1 MPGVQRPTRIGRKCK
16 LTDEP
21 VRRILDVLATGG
33 THRTACRAAGI
44 STSTFY
50 NWLERGEREPSG
62 PFPDFLDAVRQVE
75 AAREIEALASIS
87 KAAAVDWRAAA
98 WYLSRRYPERWGN
111 GKRRIVVK
119 HTEPSVQDTVP
130 MSKEAVALADALAN
144 TLEAHRPGNPGWTY
158 Q

>member
-1 MPGVQRPTRIGRKCK
+1 MRGVQRPARTGRKCK

-50 NWLERGEREPSG
+50 SWLERGEREPSG
-62 PFPDFLDAVRQVE
+62 PFPEFLEAVRQVE
-75 AAREIEALASIS
+75 AQREIEALATIS
-87 KAAAVDWRAAA
+87 KAAAEDWRAAA

-111 GKRRIVVK
+111 GKRRNSGGK
-119 HTEPSVQDTVP
+119 
-130 MSKEAVALADALAN
+130 K
-144 TLEAHRPGNPGWTY
+144 
-158 Q
+158 